1 MTKRADASTRTAFL
15 DAAERLFSSNGYEG
29 MRIRDI
35 ASAANANLSALHY
48 YWGNKEALIEEVCER
63 RLKPVVEKRLR
74 RYEELAER
82 PPEKRSDRI
91 AALLRAHIE
100 PFVELLEGP
109 DQEARQ
115 QFYTRVVADPAP
127 EVRAIRIRLMEEM
140 AREFV
145 RLLRPMCGSLSDE
158 EFFWRLNGVL
168 GTVLHLQA
176 FTPTVH
182 RHIQLNGENTNF
194 RRGGEATVYFL
205 TVALTEPPSPAFG
218 SQNSNS

>member
-1 MTKRADASTRTAFL
+1 MAKRTDIGTRAAFL

-48 YWGNKEALIEEVCER
+48 YWGNKEALVEEVCER
-63 RLKPVVEKRLR
+63 RIRPVVEKRLQ
-74 RYEELAER
+74 RYQELGLQLPRKKA
-82 PPEKRSDRI
+82 DQI
-91 AALLRAHIE
+91 AALLKAHIE

-109 DQEARQ
+109 DQEDRQ

-127 EVRAIRIRLMEEM
+127 QVRAIRGRLMEEM
-140 AREFV
+140 ASEFV
-145 RLLRPMCGSLSDE
+145 RLLRPMCDSLSDE

-182 RHIQLNGENTNF
+182 KHVSLSSANANF
-194 RRGGEATVYFL
+194 GRGAEATVHFL
-205 TVALTEPPSPAFG
+205 TAALTEPPSPAFQG
-218 SQNSNS
+218 PAA